1 MQELFQDMR
10 HALRQLSKVPGFTLT
25 VILTLALGI
34 GATTS
39 IFTLVWDVMLR
50 PLPFT
55 HADRLVV
62 LEEQVAEFRDIYP
75 KLPVT
80 ANHFTNWERNSHSFE
95 SMAAIEQQSMPMGT
109 DEHPIQVK
117 VVRATPGIFSVLNV
131 TPQIG
136 RPFAAQEAQ
145 AGRDRVV
152 VLMNDLWRTQFQSDP
167 AILGKTITLN
177 GFQYSVIGVMPPS
190 FHLPVM
196 QDLANN
202 TDRAQPVEV
211 LMPQVFDQDQLA
223 APMRDFNYFALGRL
237 KPGVTV
243 AQANA
248 EINALQHSISAS
260 LPANEK
266 GTLSALLTPFQE
278 ALVGDNRTPLLILL
292 ASVAGLLLVGCV
304 NIANL
309 LLSRAVGR
317 RQQMAIAVAL
327 GARRPELL
335 RMTMRE
341 PMLLAA
347 VGGALGLL
355 LAAALVPVMQTFLP
369 PALDFRGTLHLD
381 WAGAG
386 CALVLAVGATLLA
399 GAAPA
404 WIGSRTQPVEV
415 LRGESRQA
423 SESRSNKRLRR
434 ALVAV
439 EVAVSVTLVLMTGL
453 LTVSLVRLMRTHR
466 GFDADRVLSAKV
478 DLPNKS
484 YDDLQARAAFYETV
498 LDRIRQ
504 LPGVESAGIV
514 SVPPLGGDFWI
525 EMMRVAGDA
534 RPFMELPTE
543 HFRWVSPGYFQ
554 TVHLPLAAGRFLDR
568 DDQGKRYVLV
578 SELTARTL
586 WPGQNPIGRQFIRG
600 NVTEDPFTVI
610 GVVKDART
618 ITLAQPDPMMVYVP
632 YWFRCDSTAGLLVR
646 TSQDP
651 ASMADAVRKAVWSV
665 DAAVSIP
672 VVRTL
677 DGVVADSV
685 ANRRFELDLL
695 LLFAVSALLLAGLGV
710 YGVVTY
716 SVVQRQQ
723 EIGLR
728 LALGAQTAN
737 IYALVLRD
745 GMMPVLL
752 GAAAGVGIAAGI
764 ARVVGSLLFEVSPSN
779 PGIVAGAVGVLVA
792 VGVIACLLP
801 AHRAAEIDPM
811 RALRAE

>member
-1 MQELFQDMR
+1 MQKLFQDMR
-10 HALRQLSKVPGFTLT
+10 HVVRQLSKAPGFTAT
-25 VILTLALGI
+25 VLLTLAVGI
-34 GATTS
+34 GTTTA
-39 IFTLVWDVMLR
+39 IFTLVYDVMLR

-55 HADRLVV
+55 HSDRLVV

-80 ANHFTNWERNSHSFE
+80 ANHFVNWERNSHSFQ
-95 SMAAIEQQSMPMGT
+95 SMAAMEQKSVPLGT

-117 VVRATPGIFSVLNV
+117 VVRATSGIFSVLGA

-136 RPFAAQEAQ
+136 RPFAEQEAQ
-145 AGRDRVV
+145 PGRDRVV

-167 AILGKTITLN
+167 AILGKTVRLD
-177 GFQYSVIGVMPPS
+177 GFPYTVIGVMPRS

-202 TDRAQPVEV
+202 TDRAKPVEA
-211 LMPQVFDQDQLA
+211 LLPQVFTPDQLA
-223 APMRDFNYFALGRL
+223 GAMRDFNYFALARL

-243 AQANA
+243 AEANE
-248 EINALQHSISAS
+248 EIDALQHSISAS

-266 GTLSALLTPFQE
+266 GTLSAVLTPFQE
-278 ALVGDNRTPLLILL
+278 ALVGDNRTSLLILL
-292 ASVAGLLLVGCV
+292 AAVAGLLLVGCV

-309 LLSRAVGR
+309 LLSRGVGR
-317 RQQMAIAVAL
+317 RQQMAIAAAL
-327 GARRPELL
+327 GARQGELL
-335 RMTMRE
+335 RMSMRE
-341 PMLLAA
+341 PILLAA
-347 VGGALGLL
+347 LGAALGVL
-355 LAAALVPVMQTFLP
+355 LAAALVPAMQTFFP
-369 PALDFRGTLHLD
+369 PALEFRGSLHLD

-386 CALVLAVGATLLA
+386 CALVLAIGATLLA

-404 WIGSRTQPVEV
+404 WVGSRTQPVEA
-415 LRGESRQA
+415 LRGESRLA
-423 SESRSNKRLRR
+423 SESRSSKRLRR

-453 LTVSLVRLMRTHR
+453 LTASLVNLMRTHR
-466 GFDADRVLSAKV
+466 GFDADRVLTAKV
-478 DLPNKS
+478 DLPSKS
-484 YDDLQARAAFYETV
+484 YSDLQARAAFYEAA
-498 LDRIRQ
+498 LDRVRQ

-514 SVPPLGGDFWI
+514 SVPPLGGDFWL
-525 EMMRVAGDA
+525 EMIRVPGDA
-534 RPFMELPTE
+534 RAFMQLPTE

-554 TVHLPLAAGRFLDR
+554 TVHLPLAAGRFLATS
-568 DDQGKRYVLV
+568 DQGKRFVLV

-586 WPGQNPIGRQFIRG
+586 WPGQNPVGRQFIRG
-600 NVTEDPFTVI
+600 NMTEAPFTVI

-632 YWFRCDSTAGLLVR
+632 YWFRSDSTGGLLVR
-646 TSQDP
+646 TRQDP

-665 DAAVSIP
+665 DAAVSVP
-672 VVRTL
+672 VVRSL

-685 ANRRFELDLL
+685 ANRRFEMDLL

-723 EIGLR
+723 EIGVR

-745 GMMPVLL
+745 GMMPVLV
-752 GAAAGVGIAAGI
+752 GAAAGVGIAAGF
-764 ARVVGSLLFEVSPSN
+764 ARIVRSLLFEVSASN
-779 PGIVAGAVGVLVA
+779 PAIVASAVGVLVA
-792 VGVIACLLP
+792 VGIIACLLP
-801 AHRAAEIDPM
+801 AHRAAAIDPM
-811 RALRAE
+811 RALKME